1 MIDHQ
6 DQSDHNQPDPAAT
19 DGNDSALERD
29 DLQRVQDQAGIAGEP
44 QPTDTP
50 PHDPKPTEAATEA
63 ATEAEG
69 HPS

>member
-6 DQSDHNQPDPAAT
+6 DQPDHNQPAPAAT
-19 DGNDSALERD
+19 APNESALERD

-50 PHDPKPTEAATEA
+50 PHDPKQTEA

>member
-6 DQSDHNQPDPAAT
+6 DQSDHNQPDPAAPAP
-19 DGNDSALERD
+19 NASELERD
-29 DLQRVQDQAGIAGEP
+29 DLQQAQDQAGIAGEP

>member
-6 DQSDHNQPDPAAT
+6 DQSDHNQPAPTALAH
-19 DGNDSALERD
+19 NDSALERD

-44 QPTDTP
+44 QPTDTQP
-50 PHDPKPTEAATEA
+50 LDPKPTEA